1 MATIHLMVGFMGFGK
16 TTIAK
21 GLAEKLPAVCLTHD
35 DYMVAL
41 YGRNLPEAEFRE
53 KYKLVDNML
62 WNIARQ
68 IIRCRTDV
76 IMDYGFWSK
85 EKRAEAYKRALEIT
99 PEVVFHNILC
109 DMQTAKKRLLNRS
122 ASDLTTL
129 DIDENCFNMLSKQF
143 EPIDTSEEYPIINH
157 KNF

>member
-21 GLAEKLPAVCLTHD
+21 SLAENIPAVCLTHD

-53 KYKLVDNML
+53 NYKLVDNML
-62 WNIARQ
+62 WDIARQ
-68 IIRCRTDV
+68 IIRCQTDV

-85 EKRAEAYKRALEIT
+85 EKRAEAYKKAFEIT
-99 PEVVFHNILC
+99 PKVVFHNVLC

-122 ASDLTTL
+122 ATDLTTL

-143 EPIDTSEEYPIINH
+143 EPMDASEGYPIINH